1 MVFQGDLVDPAEEE
15 EMIYIRDQKKAED
28 DEMQMLTPIMLDS
41 MFDLKSP
48 PDLFRI
54 LKDTDKLDDAT
65 VMTTESFSDIL
76 LPSLNTPPRIT
87 SLESYEDNDD
97 ASEISTDSYYRGEVP
112 SPRNVISATRNA
124 TNCPFGI
131 PADVRYE
138 GEVHFSV
145 SSFSRTIHLQPRQ
158 SAQSESIFVPK
169 SLHQEYPIYSDYAL
183 ADSMSSFGESGG
195 GAEECKDDETVSSAD
210 EGFAYVHAGGDRC
223 KEEDYWGIY
232 DGHYGSRDYMDDS
245 RDNVDYALD
254 HASVQGSFDEP
265 AVQSLPSTSHYEA
278 FNSQDKSTS
287 IFDEIQDMFAMC
299 FSCGGQASNQFSKS
313 AFSSR
318 TAPVREGGS
327 FGPADY
333 GVSPQTLPRAYETY
347 DPNPTPIVLSNYAD
361 YAAVYQQRAY

>member
-1 MVFQGDLVDPAEEE
+1 MVFQRDLADPAQEE

-54 LKDTDKLDDAT
+54 IKDTDKFDDAT
-65 VMTTESFSDIL
+65 VMTTDSFSDIL

-97 ASEISTDSYYRGEVP
+97 ASEISMDSYDRGEVP
-112 SPRNVISATRNA
+112 SPRNVVSTRTATSFPLR
-124 TNCPFGI
+124 I

-158 SAQSESIFVPK
+158 SAQAESIFIPK
-169 SLHQEYPIYSDYAL
+169 SLHQEYPLYSDYAL
-183 ADSMSSFGESGG
+183 ADSMSSFGESGK
-195 GAEECKDDETVSSAD
+195 GAEECKDEESVTSTD

-232 DGHYGSRDYMDDS
+232 DGHYGSRDYMEES
-245 RDNVDYALD
+245 RNDYALD

-265 AVQSLPSTSHYEA
+265 AVQSLPSTSQYEA
-278 FNSQDKSTS
+278 FNTQANATS
-287 IFDEIQDMFAMC
+287 IFDEVQDMFAMC
-299 FSCGGQASNQFSKS
+299 FSFSCGGQGSTQFSKS

-333 GVSPQTLPRAYETY
+333 GVSPRTPPRSYETY
-347 DPNPTPIVLSNYAD
+347 DPNPAPIILSNYAD
-361 YAAVYQQRAY
+361 FAAVRQTTAY